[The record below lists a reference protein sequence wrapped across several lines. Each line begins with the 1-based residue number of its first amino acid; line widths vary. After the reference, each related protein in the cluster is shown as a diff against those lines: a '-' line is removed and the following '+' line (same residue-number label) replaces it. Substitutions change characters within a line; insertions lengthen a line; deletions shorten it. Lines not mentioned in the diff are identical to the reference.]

1 MVRGQIVQIQRPQ
14 QQQQPPTLGGV
25 QLPQNPLPP
34 QQQRNVMPRLQAPVQ
49 QQPQQP
55 QQLSQ
60 QPQQQVVQQ
69 HQQQQIIQ
77 PQQQQPGQP
86 QQPQQMTKQMIV
98 ATMANGQPQQV
109 IIAGTNQQI
118 TLNKGMVIATTA
130 SVPTQ
135 GQPQQQTIQLQSS
148 QQPQN
153 QQQQQQIV
161 RSQPQTTTIQLQA
174 PQQQQQQQPVQSQPQ
189 QQQQQQQQQQVIQ
202 QRPQTPNAQQ
212 QVQLRVSNDE
222 ANRQFCL
229 SWLKATYET
238 VSYKVSIEQQ
248 VMYKQ
253 YLASLHKLGKKDV
266 ISAQHYAVCVRTLF
280 GGSVGPNRKQMP
292 NGNVQAFYD
301 GIQVR
306 KVPLPLRVPQHLQQQ
321 QQNVAQPQQQNKPP
335 GSPILTHLLHR
346 KPDSPA
352 KEQPKEMNGILSPK
366 KDIQQ
371 PQVPEKTEKAGLLA
385 SMLLEKKE
393 SQQPATTMVNGE
405 LEQYKKTKWQ

>member
-1 MVRGQIVQIQRPQ
+1 MG
-14 QQQQPPTLGGV
+14 
-25 QLPQNPLPP
+25 
-34 QQQRNVMPRLQAPVQ
+34 
-49 QQPQQP
+49 
-55 QQLSQ
+55 
-60 QPQQQVVQQ
+60 
-69 HQQQQIIQ
+69 
-77 PQQQQPGQP
+77 
-86 QQPQQMTKQMIV
+86 TKQMIV
-98 ATMANGQPQQV
+98 TTMANGQPQQV

-135 GQPQQQTIQLQSS
+135 GQPQQQQTIQLQSS
-148 QQPQN
+148 QP
-153 QQQQQQIV
+153 QQQQQIV

-174 PQQQQQQQPVQSQPQ
+174 PQQQQTVQSQPQ

-292 NGNVQAFYD
+292 DGSVQYHYD

-306 KVPLPLRVPQHLQQQ
+306 KVPLPLRVPLQAQ
-321 QQNVAQPQQQNKPP
+321 QPQQQNQ
-335 GSPILTHLLHR
+335 T
-346 KPDSPA
+346 
-352 KEQPKEMNGILSPK
+352 N
-366 KDIQQ
+366 Q
-371 PQVPEKTEKAGLLA
+371 PQTIIKTILPVNNGQKQPLPNNNQVQLQPGQRVVPVDLFDF
-385 SMLLEKKE
+385 
-393 SQQPATTMVNGE
+393 VVV
-405 LEQYKKTKWQ
+405 